1 MNYALRLYS
10 KYGMALR
17 YLVMG
22 GLTTLINL
30 VVYFV
35 LTMWFGWSWFAANLV
50 AWFLSVAFAYVT
62 NKVAVFGSQF
72 NSLGRALWEAV
83 LFLGLRGASLL
94 ADTAILYVG
103 LNLLHGGP
111 VLVKIVDQVIVIVLN
126 YVFSKVIFVHADH
139 D

>member
-17 YLVMG
+17 YLVVG

-30 VVYFV
+30 VVYFA

-83 LFLGLRGASLL
+83 LFFGLRGASLL

-126 YVFSKVIFVHADH
+126 YVFSKAIFVHADH